1 MRLESFILIG
11 STIFPRK
18 ELFSHAEE
26 GISYGWMRMIGRPA
40 DLERF
45 KALKQNLDPAV
56 DSVCM
61 DYYLAFDPLGKPTAV
76 VKRNRLV
83 KRSRQFQWRDPVHE
97 HLEVEGNIMLS
108 DIAVSHGR
116 VHTDSGRNLRIYE
129 AHLAKGGTLSK
140 RQHYAMELSASA
152 YYDKAIE
159 IYETIIHDPV
169 SYFEENWMRVAWRIV
184 TTSWDKRTRTAIPVK
199 DV

>member
-1 MRLESFILIG
+1 
-11 STIFPRK
+11 
-18 ELFSHAEE
+18 
-26 GISYGWMRMIGRPA
+26 
-40 DLERF
+40 
-45 KALKQNLDPAV
+45 
-56 DSVCM
+56 M

-129 AHLAKGGTLSK
+129 AHLAKEAPSPSAS
-140 RQHYAMELSASA
+140 RDYAMELSASA

-169 SYFEENWMRVAWRIV
+169 SYFEEKLDACDRMAHCYHELGQKN
-184 TTSWDKRTRTAIPVK
+184 KNCNPC
-199 DV
+199 

>member
-1 MRLESFILIG
+1 MHGLLPCLR
-11 STIFPRK
+11 
-18 ELFSHAEE
+18 
-26 GISYGWMRMIGRPA
+26 
-40 DLERF
+40 
-45 KALKQNLDPAV
+45 
-56 DSVCM
+56 SV
-61 DYYLAFDPLGKPTAV
+61 GKPTAV

-140 RQHYAMELSASA
+140 RQAAALC
-152 YYDKAIE
+152 
-159 IYETIIHDPV
+159 
-169 SYFEENWMRVAWRIV
+169 NGIV
-184 TTSWDKRTRTAIPVK
+184 CERLL
-199 DV
+199 